1 MSFSLT
7 LLKRLIGVP
16 HQRLLLVKLRHYD
29 INDHI
34 CQWVNTWLTRRSQQV
49 ALDGTFSDSI
59 AVHSGVPQ
67 GTVLGLLM
75 FLLYINDITE
85 HVNSPLRLFA
95 DDCLLYRIIT
105 TKEDAIQ
112 LQHDLD
118 QLHEWAT
125 KWQLRFNVTKCIIM
139 RFTSCRSLSPIIFS
153 YKLNNHNLGTS
164 NQHSYLGVILDN
176 KLSWSPHISN
186 IAAKANRTLNFLKHN
201 LSCCSYNIK
210 ATAYLTIVRP

>member
-1 MSFSLT
+1 MGCKKDQLIPNSKLNVRVVDDMNLVSFNNYVSHVLHSSMNS
-7 LLKRLIGVP
+7 IV
-16 HQRLLLVKLRHYD
+16 
-29 INDHI
+29 I
-34 CQWVNTWLTRRSQQV
+34 V

-59 AVHSGVPQ
+59 AVHSGVLQ
-67 GTVLGLLM
+67 GMVLGPLM

-85 HVNSPLRLFA
+85 HVNSPLRLFP

-105 TKEDAIQ
+105 TDEDAIQ

-118 QLHEWAT
+118 QLHEWET
-125 KWQLRFNVTKCIIM
+125 KWQLRFNVTKCTIM
-139 RFTSCRSLSPIIFS
+139 RFTRSLSPIIFN

-186 IAAKANRTLNFLKHN
+186 IAAKANRTLNFWKRN
-201 LSCCSYNIK
+201 LSCC
-210 ATAYLTIVRP
+210 